1 MELETKKLYGLNN
14 RDMIT
19 IAIIFTFFYLKYLRR
34 FIITY
39 RRKKAKGE
47 DISNWREYDATYV
60 EVGILVISGVL
71 AVILA
76 IVLLISAIKYLP

>member
-34 FIITY
+34 FIIKY
-39 RRKKAKGE
+39 RRKKANGE
-47 DISNWREYDATYV
+47 SIDKWREYDATYV